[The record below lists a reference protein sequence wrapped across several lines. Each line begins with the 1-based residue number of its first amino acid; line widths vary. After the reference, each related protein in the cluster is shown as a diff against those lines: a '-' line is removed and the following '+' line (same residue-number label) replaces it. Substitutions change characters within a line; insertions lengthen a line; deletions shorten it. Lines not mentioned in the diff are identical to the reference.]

1 MKMSTS
7 IYKANNKIEVEAV
20 KDGSGDTCC
29 TFVIHDEDHT
39 LGNSL
44 RYIISK
50 NPDVEFCGYCI
61 PHPAENKI
69 NLRIQTKGE
78 SASNVL
84 KKGLEDLH
92 TVCEHML
99 NTFDK
104 SINEFKNNERNNEH
118 E

>member
-1 MKMSTS
+1 MQLKNGSS
-7 IYKANNKIEVEAV
+7 VKIEVEAV

-44 RYIISK
+44 RYVISK
-50 NPDVEFCGYCI
+50 NPEVEFCGYCI

-69 NLRIQTKGE
+69 NLRIQTKGGE

-92 TVCEHML
+92 MLCEHML
-99 NTFDK
+99 GTFNN
-104 SINEFKNNERNNEH
+104 SMNEFKANQSNEASS
-118 E
+118 

>member
-1 MKMSTS
+1 MSS
-7 IYKANNKIEVEAV
+7 NINGNFNKIEVEAV

-50 NPDVEFCGYCI
+50 NPEVEFCGYCI

-92 TVCEHML
+92 NMCEHML
-99 NTFDK
+99 STF
-104 SINEFKNNERNNEH
+104 SNSMTTFKANDSDIKIS
-118 E
+118 